1 MGKSWISSSSSS
13 LTASSPSSP
22 STSWF
27 CWSCM
32 SKVGVRGAWPD
43 KGKLLST
50 KMFAFNQPYSHAQ
63 PIISFLSDPRPIIA
77 WPCNQ
82 LTPVVETWWIW
93 LSLKTSCCCC
103 CCWCWYLEKN
113 CQRVDDSCQLGN
125 SLTKTLHS
133 STMVWNFL
141 LNVWSYFWRSFVGWN
156 IVFPQEFVDEI
167 TSKYC
172 QPCFG
177 KAKRIMVAHQSR
189 GSSYIKR

>member
-1 MGKSWISSSSSS
+1 MGKSWISSSSHHYQPHHHRHHQHHDFVDHVC
-13 LTASSPSSP
+13 LRWVCEALDLIRVNY
-22 STSWF
+22 
-27 CWSCM
+27 CQQKC
-32 SKVGVRGAWPD
+32 
-43 KGKLLST
+43 LLSI
-50 KMFAFNQPYSHAQ
+50 NLYSHAQ

-93 LSLKTSCCCC
+93 LWLKTSCCCC
-103 CCWCWYLEKN
+103 CCWCWYWEKN

-125 SLTKTLHS
+125 NLTKTLHS
-133 STMVWNFL
+133 STTVWNFL
-141 LNVWSYFWRSFVGWN
+141 LKVWSYFWRSFVGWN

-177 KAKRIMVAHQSR
+177 KAKRIMVVRQSR
-189 GSSYIKR
+189 ESS